1 MVAQPTEHPLDI
13 GCDRAVPGECA
24 PVGPGRLTPPQ
35 ELPEG
40 RVGVGE
46 ALGQRRG
53 GPGEEADRVLDAVQ
67 GHGPHPAWEQVG
79 VGQAD
84 ERPGRLAQEGEPA
97 VAHQLP
103 QVVQVPDRIGG
114 GDVGQQLA
122 VASAASLRQL
132 DGLGQVAP
140 LVRAG
145 GGHGLV
151 LPEAGPLGRVGKAA
165 DRGAAPGAPRVPADD
180 VEAAVGLRVQ
190 GIAAAGDHRHP
201 GVARS
206 TRVDEQRP
214 DSQVGPAGQVPD
226 HRKCDRRPARV
237 APVQRHG
244 HAGTLQPRATRRPA
258 DRRHSPSAGVGADRH
273 HDRQDHQGG
282 QDNGKSTVGAPE
294 KRSTG
299 PRLRWHEGLQSARPR
314 TTHDRRSTGSAP
326 RHYGP
331 YPTMA
336 TEKND
341 ARSAAGGRRC
351 HGGSSSPPA
360 QRVWSLSLLGG
371 DRPEVSGSST
381 VGVPTERCHR

>member
-1 MVAQPTEHPLDI
+1 M
-13 GCDRAVPGECA
+13 PGERA
-24 PVGPGRLTPPQ
+24 PVGSGRLTQPQ

-67 GHGPHPAWEQVG
+67 GHGPHPAREQVG

-103 QVVQVPDRIGG
+103 QVVQVPDRVGG

-122 VASAASLRQL
+122 VTSAASLRQL

-180 VEAAVGLRVQ
+180 VEAAAGLRVQ

-214 DSQVGPAGQVPD
+214 DPLVGPAGQVPD
-226 HRKCDRRPARV
+226 HRKRDRRPARV
-237 APVQRHG
+237 APSPTAPATLAHSSRGPHAVQLID
-244 HAGTLQPRATRRPA
+244 GTPRVLA
-258 DRRHSPSAGVGADRH
+258 SA
-273 HDRQDHQGG
+273 
-282 QDNGKSTVGAPE
+282 P
-294 KRSTG
+294 TG
-299 PRLRWHEGLQSARPR
+299 TTIAR
-314 TTHDRRSTGSAP
+314 TTKAARTTASPRWVRQGSAP
-326 RHYGP
+326 PIRAL
-331 YPTMA
+331 MA
-336 TEKND
+336 
-341 ARSAAGGRRC
+341 
-351 HGGSSSPPA
+351 
-360 QRVWSLSLLGG
+360 
-371 DRPEVSGSST
+371 
-381 VGVPTERCHR
+381 